1 LVKILAKP
9 RHKEYRQTREWVGK
23 NFDPEKFSAKA
34 ANLMLK
40 QALPKSPKLKTV
52 QIQ

>member
-1 LVKILAKP
+1 M
-9 RHKEYRQTREWVGK
+9 REWAGN

-34 ANLMLK
+34 ANLLLK
-40 QALPKSPKLKTV
+40 QALPKSPKLNTV